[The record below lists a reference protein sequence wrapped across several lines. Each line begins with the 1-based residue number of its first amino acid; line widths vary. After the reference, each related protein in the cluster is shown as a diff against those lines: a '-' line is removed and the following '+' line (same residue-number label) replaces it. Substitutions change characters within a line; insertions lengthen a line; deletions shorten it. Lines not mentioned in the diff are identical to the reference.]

1 MTVNIHPKVAAST
14 LATLGWTA
22 VCLALQQYFPS
33 HAPNAALAAGVGT
46 FVSALAGY
54 FMPGEGG

>member
-1 MTVNIHPKVAAST
+1 MNIHPKVAAST

-22 VCLALQQYFPS
+22 VCLALQQYVPS
-33 HAPNAALAAGVGT
+33 YAPNAALAAAIGT

-54 FMPGEGG
+54 YMPGQGQGQ